1 MTLDRRKLLFT
12 PLAFG
17 LCGFTMQPSPQQWNG
32 GHPEALKAIWDLL
45 SLPKVA
51 ADPKTGEMT
60 ARFTDDVKRMN
71 GTIVEVDGFILP
83 LEPGHEAIHIG
94 LTRRNSGCP
103 FCPPSQP
110 TEAAEVMLIRPVKIT
125 GDLITVSGRLNLR
138 ESSDQGMFYLLE
150 GAKVI

>member
-12 PLAFG
+12 PLALG
-17 LCGFTMQPSPQQWNG
+17 LCGFTMQASPQQWNG

-45 SLPKVA
+45 SRPTVS
-51 ADPKTGEMT
+51 ADPKTGT
-60 ARFTDDVKRMN
+60 ADPRSPYDVKRMN
-71 GTIVEVDGFILP
+71 GTVVEVDGFILP
-83 LEPGHEAIHIG
+83 LEPGNEAVHFG

-125 GDLITVSGRLNLR
+125 GDLITVSGRLVLHD
-138 ESSDQGMFYLLE
+138 SSEQGMFYMLE